1 MEPKFSVEDE
11 PYTLYEIAE
20 AIDVPYKRLH
30 YCYKVLA
37 QRDATKDKVQPLD
50 NRRPLQFTA
59 ATANLI
65 IRNCSALKRAKK
77 SDAPATP
84 PATKSKRTPK
94 S

>member
-1 MEPKFSVEDE
+1 MEPRFSVEDE

-77 SDAPATP
+77 PETTSTPA
-84 PATKSKRTPK
+84 ATKAKRTPK

>member
-1 MEPKFSVEDE
+1 MEPKFSNEDE

-77 SDAPATP
+77 PEPASAAK
-84 PATKSKRTPK
+84 PAKAKRTPK

>member
-65 IRNCSALKRAKK
+65 IRNCSALKRGKKTDAAADTPAK
-77 SDAPATP
+77 P
-84 PATKSKRTPK
+84 SKRTPK

>member
-1 MEPKFSVEDE
+1 MEPKFAVEDE

-20 AIDVPYKRLH
+20 AIDVPYKQLH

-65 IRNCSALKRAKK
+65 IRNCSALKRVKKTNASADGPAK
-77 SDAPATP
+77 P
-84 PATKSKRTPK
+84 SKRTPK